1 MTREESDRKM
11 DIQAMVMLEKSG
23 VGPMFAKAQL
33 TPIYLDMVKDLGK
46 AGSEN
51 EAIVKVALQFA
62 FSNLDALCDFA
73 FAESM
78 RPPHRREFRARR

>member
-1 MTREESDRKM
+1 MTREEIDRKK
-11 DIQAMVMLEKSG
+11 DIEAMVMLEKSG

-33 TPIYLDMVKDLGK
+33 TPFYVAMIKELGN

-62 FSNLDALCDFA
+62 FSKVDALRDFA
-73 FAESM
+73 FEESLITAHM
-78 RPPHRREFRARR
+78 RKFRARR